1 MSTVLL
7 SYWEIIFRLGLAV
20 VFGGAVGFERESQN
34 LPAGFRTHI
43 LVCVGA
49 ALIMMV
55 SAYGFTGPLANMVDR
70 SRIAASVVT
79 GIGFLGAGTILRQ
92 RGNIRGLTTAAS
104 IWVVSAIGLAVGIGF
119 YFPALLATMVVL
131 VSLLV
136 LGRLDR
142 VLISSYRVKRLTMCI
157 PDQAGLMREIAGI
170 FTDLKINIRKIEFG
184 QPPSS
189 LINLEEEPLEIE
201 FMLVVPLNF
210 DQNQLFQRLAFLERI
225 DRICWQGEE
234 VPVDLYFR
242 PTVSA

>member
-1 MSTVLL
+1 MLL
-7 SYWEIIFRLGLAV
+7 SYWEVILRLGLAV
-20 VFGGAVGFERESQN
+20 VFGGAIGFERESQN

-55 SAYGFTGPLANMVDR
+55 SAYGFTGPLAETVDR

-92 RGNIRGLTTAAS
+92 RGSIRGLTTAAS

-119 YFPALLATMVVL
+119 YFPAVLTTLVVL

-142 VLISSYRVKRLTMCI
+142 LLISSYRVKRLTVSI
-157 PDQAGLMREIAGI
+157 PDRPGLMREITAI
-170 FTDLKINIRKIEFG
+170 FTELKINIRKIEFD
-184 QPPSS
+184 QVPASRLDS
-189 LINLEEEPLEIE
+189 EDEPLEIE
-201 FMLVVPLNF
+201 FTLVVPLNF
-210 DQNQLFQRLAFLERI
+210 DQNQLFLRLAILEEVNRV
-225 DRICWQGEE
+225 CWQGEV
-234 VPVDLYFR
+234 VPVNLYFG